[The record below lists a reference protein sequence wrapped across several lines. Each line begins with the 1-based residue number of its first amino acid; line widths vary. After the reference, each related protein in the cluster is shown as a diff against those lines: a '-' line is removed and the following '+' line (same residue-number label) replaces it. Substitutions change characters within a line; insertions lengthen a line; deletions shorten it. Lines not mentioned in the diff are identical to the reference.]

1 MNPDFA
7 TKKTH
12 KISRAT
18 TFEAK
23 VFWGPFAD
31 LRSTDVHGQTMQ
43 HAREQIRA
51 AVADVLTTRTT
62 NNLKEVLALSKQVK
76 GRVLCLGAELS
87 TILPAVA
94 ENGYEA
100 IGLDPSAIHLDAVRK
115 HLASLPENVQGRIQV
130 VCEDFGY
137 SGLEKTFS
145 LVVLPFFVFTAPD
158 DREERE
164 VLLRGI
170 ATQLAANGILVLEHK
185 VYKPAQTGFVIDT
198 DLCIDGKATPGK
210 IGWKLSDDERY
221 LVINSSSQMIQPDG
235 RTQNYVDAM
244 QIELVTQREVED
256 MLTAAGLVV
265 IERQRSEEYDVEH
278 NWIYCRRRTDV
289 SYPLWHPFMPMNGME
304 QMVTIFVE
312 GKGSRVRDKHGKEYI
327 DASGGLWNTFC
338 GLGEP
343 EIIQAITD
351 QLHRLSY
358 GTLFAWRGNEPAL
371 ELARE
376 LVAMSPSPLQW
387 AYLTGSGSESVELSI
402 KIARLWSRLRGRQSD
417 EIVYLDES
425 FHGTFFGS
433 LSLSGSTASREM
445 LSPTLPGVF
454 AIPTPNSLRCPAGKS
469 YVEFA
474 LSCAQAFE
482 ERAASGKVAAFIVEP
497 VLGSAGVVIPPPE
510 YFQRIEQICRKYGVL
525 LMLDEVA
532 TAFGRTGRWFAAE
545 HFNLRPDVMLL
556 SKGMNSGYLP
566 LGAVLFSAEIGQAL
580 MKRGSG
586 LLHGST
592 YNGHPACCSAALAN
606 IRLIRR
612 EGLVQRAGECGKYFL
627 DRLKSLEGE
636 PSVKEIRAIGL
647 MLAVALQ
654 QEDGTPAVPMQ
665 VFRLFSLL
673 QKEGILSYMG
683 LSTLTFCPAL
693 IITKEE
699 IDTVVERLQKVLH
712 SIKLRNGAVEPFQS
726 KN

>member
-7 TKKTH
+7 AKRTYKS
-12 KISRAT
+12 SRVT
-18 TFEAK
+18 TYGAE

-31 LRSTDVHGQTMQ
+31 LLSSDSHGQMMQ
-43 HAREQIRA
+43 HTREQIRA
-51 AVADVLTTRTT
+51 TVADFLTTRAT

-87 TILPAVA
+87 IILPAVA

-100 IGLDPSAIHLDAVRK
+100 TGLDPSEVHLEAVRK

-137 SGLEKTFS
+137 SGFEKTFS

-158 DREERE
+158 DGEKREA
-164 VLLRGI
+164 LLQGI
-170 ATQLAANGILVLEHK
+170 ASQLAVNGILVLEHK
-185 VYKPAQTGFVIDT
+185 VYKQAQTGFVIDT
-198 DLCIDGKATPGK
+198 DLCIDGKTMPGK

-221 LVINSSSQMIQPDG
+221 LVINSSRQMLQPDG
-235 RTQNYVDAM
+235 STQNYLDAI
-244 QIELVTQREVED
+244 QIELVTEREVEA
-256 MLTAAGLVV
+256 MLSAAGLV
-265 IERQRSEEYDVEH
+265 IIDRQSSEEYGVEH
-278 NWIYCRRRTDV
+278 NWMYCRRRADV
-289 SYPLWHPFMPMNGME
+289 SYPLWHPFTPMNGME
-304 QMVTIFVE
+304 QMVTVFVD
-312 GKGSRVRDKHGKEYI
+312 GKGSKVRDKNGKEYI

-402 KIARLWSRLRGRQSD
+402 KIARLWSRLQGRQSD
-417 EIVYLDES
+417 EIIYLDES

-433 LSLSGSTASREM
+433 LSLSGSTTSREM
-445 LSPTLPGVF
+445 LSPTLPGVV
-454 AIPTPNSLRCPAGKS
+454 AIPTPNSLRCPADKS
-469 YVEFA
+469 HVDFA
-474 LSCAQAFE
+474 LSCAQALE
-482 ERAASGKVAAFIVEP
+482 ERAALGKVAAFIVEP

-510 YFQRIEQICRKYGVL
+510 YFQRIEDICRKYHVL

-532 TAFGRTGRWFAAE
+532 TGFGRTGKWFAAE
-545 HFNLRPDVMLL
+545 HFNIRPDVMLL

-566 LGAVLFSAEIGQAL
+566 LGAVLFSAEIGQTL
-580 MKRGSG
+580 MKRSSS

-606 IRLIRR
+606 IKLIRR
-612 EGLVQRAGECGKYFL
+612 KGLVQRAEECGKYFL
-627 DRLKSLEGE
+627 ERLKSLEGD

-647 MLAVALQ
+647 MLAVVLQ
-654 QEDGTPAVPMQ
+654 QEDGTPIVPMQ
-665 VFRLFSLL
+665 LFRLFVSL

-693 IITKEE
+693 VITKEE

-712 SIKLRNGAVEPFQS
+712 SIRLRNGTVEPLQS
-726 KN
+726 NN